1 MRVFLL
7 ICLFVLSGCEIGTE
21 KVIVIEEEE
30 LVLKNDVIDTF
41 SVNGQEFEI
50 HPWYGYYVEYIK
62 EDYSSADARSDNFQ
76 KVVGNP
82 LSNAVLGYDYGYQN
96 NIYLEPPHN
105 INKLKDYVLQLD
117 ERHKEILEIIKE
129 ALTASTSLL
138 SGGNYQIYLAPVNSD
153 VNMEEFHGVT
163 GFAEKN
169 AMILML
175 DPYNMTE
182 KSIKE
187 LIAHEYHHLVYMEMS
202 DNYNTR
208 TAHLLERVV
217 MEGKA
222 ETFTKILYPDYEVHW
237 IEPLNNDERDR
248 VWSYIDENKYSVG
261 EEDYSV
267 LYNGSISKE
276 LPSWSNYRM
285 GHQIM
290 QEYLK
295 KNPDLSIEEWTVL
308 KAVEIIDGL
317 EFGSRE
323 Y

>member
-7 ICLFVLSGCEIGTE
+7 IGLFVLAGCEIGTQ
-21 KVIVIEEEE
+21 KVTVVKEEE
-30 LVLKNDVIDTF
+30 LILRNDDVATYT
-41 SVNGQEFEI
+41 VNGQEFEI
-50 HPWYGYYVEYIK
+50 HPWYGNYVEYIK
-62 EDYSSADARSDNFQ
+62 EDYSSADARSDHFQ

-138 SGGNYQIYLAPVNSD
+138 PGGNYQIYLAPVNSD

-163 GFAEKN
+163 GFAEKD

-187 LIAHEYHHLVYMEMS
+187 LIAHEYHHLVYMEIS

-222 ETFTKILYPDYEVHW
+222 ETFTKILYPDYDVHW
-237 IEPLNNDERDR
+237 IEPLSNDERDR
-248 VWSYIDENKYSVG
+248 VWSYIDENKYSVS
-261 EEDYSV
+261 EEKYSV
-267 LYNGSISKE
+267 LFNGSISKE

-285 GHQIM
+285 GYQIM
-290 QEYLK
+290 QEYVK
-295 KNPDLSIEEWTVL
+295 NNPDVPIEEWTVL